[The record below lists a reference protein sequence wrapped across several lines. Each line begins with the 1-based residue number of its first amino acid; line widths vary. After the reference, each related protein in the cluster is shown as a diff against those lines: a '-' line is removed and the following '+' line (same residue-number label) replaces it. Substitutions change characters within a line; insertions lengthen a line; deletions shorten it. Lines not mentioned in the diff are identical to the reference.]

1 MITLKVLIFIVFIV
15 SVILSVSINKNVL
28 SPSKWFLLYFSVY
41 FFDIYINEY
50 SIDMHLVTLLIIS
63 SILIGV
69 FFDRYS
75 VKSPSEIL
83 EKKPQMTLK
92 IHILF
97 YLMIMI
103 PVLSQIYIFYVFG
116 GIESYLNIIQ
126 MRVLEFRG
134 LGPIM
139 TLTKLY
145 TPIILVYFG
154 FLLSSESKNKDWF
167 LFLIALVGMVFI
179 NLMSG
184 GRGFVLVPFLGMIVM
199 YHFLKKNIN
208 IRFILIAGFS
218 FIFVTGTLEVLRNQF
233 SVENN
238 EVQFF
243 SEDSSSRTS
252 FEFTSYGLISSELIL
267 DSQIE
272 EIEYG
277 LTYLTIFTNFV
288 PRSIW
293 PEKPSTGGVIL
304 TNRYQPGVWDGASN
318 YATGVAS
325 EAMLNFGALGL
336 MLVPVQIIVMFI
348 ILIKIYSR
356 MFSNVRTT
364 RGIVGSVVLYFMITL
379 AFAGLLTGEFTNVMM
394 IMFVNLFW
402 LFFILGFLKMF
413 GTR

>member
-1 MITLKVLIFIVFIV
+1 MITLKFLIFLVFIV
-15 SVILSVSINKNVL
+15 SLMLSVSINKDIF
-28 SPSKWFLLYFSVY
+28 SPSKWFLLYFLVY
-41 FFDIYINEY
+41 FFDIYVNEY
-50 SIDMHLVTLLIIS
+50 SLEMHFVTLLIIS

-69 FFDRYS
+69 FFDRCS
-75 VKSPSEIL
+75 VKSPSKIL
-83 EKKPQMTLK
+83 EKKQQMTLR
-92 IHILF
+92 IHVLF

-103 PVLSQIYIFYVFG
+103 PVLSQIYIFYIFG
-116 GIESYLNIIQ
+116 GVESYLNIIK

-199 YHFLKKNIN
+199 YHFLKKNISV
-208 IRFILIAGFS
+208 RFMLIAGFS
-218 FIFVTGTLEVLRNQF
+218 FILLTGTLEVLRNQF
-233 SVENN
+233 SIENN

-243 SEDSSSRTS
+243 SEDSSSRAS

-277 LTYLTIFTNFV
+277 STYLTVLTNFV

-293 PEKPSTGGVIL
+293 PEKPSTAGVIL
-304 TNRYQPGVWDGASN
+304 TNRYMPGVWGGASN
-318 YATGVAS
+318 FATGVAA
-325 EAMLNFGALGL
+325 EAMLNFGELGL
-336 MLVPVQIIVMFI
+336 MLVPVQIILMFI
-348 ILIKIYSR
+348 ILIKIYLR

-364 RGIVGSVVLYFMITL
+364 RGIVGSVVLYFMVTL
-379 AFAGLLTGEFTNVMM
+379 AFAGLMTGEFTNVMM
-394 IMFVNLFW
+394 IMFINLLC

-413 GTR
+413 RAR